1 MTGRAR
7 TTGILGEELACQ
19 ALSRR
24 GYRVVARNWRCVV
37 GEVDIIARDGES
49 WVFVEVKTRRGR
61 GSGLAEEALTPHKI
75 ERLSDL
81 AETYLAE
88 QGLQGVTWRID
99 LVAIE
104 LTPAGRIGQLRIL
117 QAVAD

>member
-24 GYRVVARNWRCVV
+24 GYRVVARNWRCAT
-37 GEVDIIARDGES
+37 GEVDIVARDGES

-61 GSGLAEEALTPHKI
+61 GAGLAEEALTPDKI
-75 ERLSDL
+75 ERLADL

-88 QGLQGVTWRID
+88 QNLPGVNWRID

-104 LTPAGRIGQLRIL
+104 LTPAGSVGRLRIL
-117 QAVAD
+117 QAVAE